1 MLISVGMY
9 PLFPAQ
15 EAFWSSLVAM
25 GLFLLLSSL
34 ISPLGL
40 LPGALVAQLALR
52 LGWGG
57 WATALLAGLAIGG
70 LIDLTVHGTFSL
82 GSVGGVIL
90 SLLYWSLLRRFSPE
104 SFRAEG

>member
-70 LIDLTVHGTFSL
+70 LIDLPVHGTFSL

-90 SLLYWSLLRRFSPE
+90 SLLYWSLLCGFSPE